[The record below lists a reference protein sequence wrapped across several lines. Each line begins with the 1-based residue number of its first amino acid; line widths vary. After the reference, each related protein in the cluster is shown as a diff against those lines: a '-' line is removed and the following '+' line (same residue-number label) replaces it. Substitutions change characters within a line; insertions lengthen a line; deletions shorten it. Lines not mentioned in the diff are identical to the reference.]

1 MKDRLIKA
9 MDSQRN
15 KNRPK
20 LLLDIVKAINSTENK
35 AVRGLKPSE
44 IETSFDNF
52 KLEEKMKDRKY
63 QQPHWYKQL
72 RNQEKFE
79 ANMKKIQVGDWVL
92 ANQPQKKDWKKDTR
106 ERYFY
111 FFYNFIK

>member
-52 KLEEKMKDRKY
+52 KLEEKMEDRKY
-63 QQPHWYKQL
+63 QQPHRYK
-72 RNQEKFE
+72 
-79 ANMKKIQVGDWVL
+79 
-92 ANQPQKKDWKKDTR
+92 
-106 ERYFY
+106 
-111 FFYNFIK
+111 

>member
-1 MKDRLIKA
+1 MTFKGQKNVFLKKKWLQNICVKDRLIKA

-52 KLEEKMKDRKY
+52 KLEEKMEDRKY
-63 QQPHWYKQL
+63 QQPHWYK
-72 RNQEKFE
+72 
-79 ANMKKIQVGDWVL
+79 
-92 ANQPQKKDWKKDTR
+92 
-106 ERYFY
+106 
-111 FFYNFIK
+111 